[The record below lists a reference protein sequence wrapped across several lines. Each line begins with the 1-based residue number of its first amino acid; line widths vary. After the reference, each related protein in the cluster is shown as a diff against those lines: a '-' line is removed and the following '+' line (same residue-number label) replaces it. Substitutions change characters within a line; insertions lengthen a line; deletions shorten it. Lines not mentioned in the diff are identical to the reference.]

1 MRRTILPIFLLAAP
15 PVLGSA
21 LGLVGCDDD
30 DGDRGRADTTT
41 QATDAATDPDAGTDA
56 AVPDT
61 AGPDTSRPPDET
73 ELVTLLDGEEIEL
86 VLGASRAFTFDV
98 PADTVSITVSVVG
111 DAGGTYAIDRW
122 RGQSGTDLVASGW
135 LAREGTGLCT
145 SCRNRITVSQGAFAA
160 LAPNNPEAILEQ
172 GQHAVSL
179 LGYVA
184 AVVRSDVGGGCGDGV
199 CAFFDQFQCPE
210 TDCASTPYTG
220 TVRVWVHAKIGGS
233 GAATGEPPATGVL
246 DLNLHFTGAQGLT
259 AANAPTDSSFQA
271 SLASMRTIY
280 GQVGITL
287 GAISYRDIDERFK
300 VIESMDGPESDL
312 QDLFRQSQ
320 GNAANALNLY
330 FVDELSAGALG
341 GFGVILGVA
350 GGIPGPTLLQ
360 GTHRSGVAIAIK
372 PIQGAPAGVDTTM
385 AHETGH
391 FLGLFHTSE
400 QNFGGFGPQIHDPL
414 PDTPQ
419 NDESY
424 LMFNTGAGD
433 KLSPWQGRV
442 MRSNP
447 WVRHP
452 LAEED

>member
-1 MRRTILPIFLLAAP
+1 MRPAILPLILLVL
-15 PVLGSA
+15 PVTA
-21 LGLVGCDDD
+21 CDDD
-30 DGDRGRADTTT
+30 DTQGQADTTV
-41 QATDAATDPDAGTDA
+41 ATDTTEADAGPDAEPDTGA
-56 AVPDT
+56 PDT
-61 AGPDTSRPPDET
+61 AGPDASRPPDET
-73 ELVTLLDGEEIEL
+73 DLLTLLDGEEVEI
-86 VLGASRAFTFDV
+86 VLGASRAFSFDV
-98 PADTVSITVSVVG
+98 PANTVSITISVVG
-111 DAGGTYAIDRW
+111 DAGGSYAIDRW
-122 RGQSGTDLVASGW
+122 HGESGTDLVASGW
-135 LAREGTGLCT
+135 LAREGTGLCL
-145 SCRNRITVSQGAFAA
+145 SCRNRITVAQGAFAA
-160 LAPNNPEAILEQ
+160 LAPNNPDATIEL
-172 GQHAVSL
+172 GRHTVSL
-179 LGYVA
+179 LGYVP
-184 AVVRSDVGGGCGDGV
+184 AVVRQDVGAVCGDGT

-210 TDCASTPYTG
+210 TDCASAPFTG
-220 TVRVWVHAKIGGS
+220 TVLVWVHAKVA
-233 GAATGEPPATGVL
+233 GASAELPETGVL

-259 AANAPTDSSFQA
+259 AASAPTDATFQA
-271 SLASMRTIY
+271 NLESMRTIY
-280 GQVGITL
+280 RQVGIEL
-287 GAISYRDIDERFK
+287 GDITYRDVDTRFQ

-312 QDLFRQSQ
+312 QELFRQSD
-320 GNAANALNLY
+320 GNRNALNLY

-341 GFGVILGVA
+341 GLGVILGVS

-372 PIQGAPAGVDTTM
+372 PVQGLPAGVDTTM

-400 QNFGGFGPQIHDPL
+400 QDFGGFGPQIHDPL

-452 LAEED
+452 IATEN